1 MPEILKISVA
11 LTSEQVTILK
21 STVDA
26 GQYATI
32 SEVVR
37 EAVREWH
44 HKRKP
49 AKRRPKKPRKKRRG
63 RR

>member
-1 MPEILKISVA
+1 MSEILKISIA
-11 LTSEQVTILK
+11 LTSEQISILK
-21 STVDA
+21 SAVDA

-49 AKRRPKKPRKKRRG
+49 SAKTKRRPKTLRK
-63 RR
+63 